1 LKLNQIGISNNLPKI
16 ANPPMLI
23 EFMKLED
30 IRAKESTKKQW
41 SRTETVDKVI
51 DFEQKPSELSQ
62 RKFCNING
70 VPRSTLQY
78 WISRKSSIDANAVII
93 DFFETPEGL
102 AFLHRLLNSAHF
114 AFCKTGTASIHN
126 MSEFLKLSG
135 LSAFVASSYGSQQ
148 KISEQMD
155 EVITEFST
163 STTPDLIAKMRSKTM
178 TVCED
183 ETFHPEICMVAIEP
197 VSNFI
202 LLEQYAKDRTGKT
215 WNNLIE
221 SALEPLPVTVIQ
233 ATSDA
238 GTGLLN
244 HVKNGLKAHHSPD
257 LFHVTYDISKGCS
270 AALNSVRKKA
280 EKYYE
285 EKQKLTQKARFKK
298 QELLQKNPQASEN
311 YIQLF
316 EKVIEKTQSLEDQA
330 LEELNNALEN
340 QNTVRESRLEMGEIY
355 HPYHL
360 ETGKP
365 QSPEEVHSRLASA
378 FSKIYQATSSLSD
391 SAKKHIDKAHRVIE
405 EMKATIAF
413 FFLTIHALVKHA
425 EVSPEMEQLML
436 EHWIP
441 ALYFQSIAP
450 KQTKAQS
457 RQKFEEISQ
466 HHLGFLAQPDSALKS
481 YSEQKQQQ
489 LAGIAKDCADLF
501 QRSSSCVEGRNAQL
515 SLRHHHLHRLS
526 HKKISASTTIHNFHI
541 KRRDGTTAAER
552 FFEQKHQNL
561 FQWVLDHMDIPLRP
575 RAKNRSYQLDLT
587 G

>member
-1 LKLNQIGISNNLPKI
+1 
-16 ANPPMLI
+16 
-23 EFMKLED
+23 MKLED

-41 SRTETVDKVI
+41 SRVETIEKVI
-51 DFEQKPSELSQ
+51 DFEQKSLELSQ

-78 WISRKSSIDANAVII
+78 WISRKSSIDANAVVL

-102 AFLHRLLNSAHF
+102 AFLHRLLSSAHF

-155 EVITEFST
+155 EVINEFST
-163 STTPDLIAKMRSKTM
+163 STTPDLVAKMRSKKIS
-178 TVCED
+178 VCED

-197 VSNFI
+197 ISNFI
-202 LLEQYAKDRTGKT
+202 LLEQYARDRTGKT
-215 WNNLIE
+215 WNHLID
-221 SALEPLPVTVIQ
+221 SALEPFPVTVIQ

-270 AALNSVRKKA
+270 AALNSVSNKS
-280 EKYYE
+280 EKHYQG
-285 EKQKLTQKARFKK
+285 KQKLTQRARVQK
-298 QELLQKNPQASEN
+298 QEVLQNNPQASET

-316 EKVIEKTQSLEDQA
+316 ENQIQKNQSLEDQA
-330 LEELNNALEN
+330 LEEFNHALEN
-340 QNTVRESRLEMGEIY
+340 QNTVRESRLEIGEIY

-360 ETGKP
+360 ETGTP
-365 QSPEEVHSRLASA
+365 QSPEEVHSRLETT
-378 FSKIYQATSSLSD
+378 FSKIYEATSSLSNR
-391 SAKKHIDKAHRVIE
+391 AKKHIDKAHRVIE
-405 EMKATIAF
+405 QMKATIAF
-413 FFLTIHALVKHA
+413 FFLTIEAQVKQA
-425 EVSPEMEQLML
+425 EVSPEMEQMML

-441 ALYFQSIAP
+441 ALYFQSIAL
-450 KQTKAQS
+450 KQRDAQS

-466 HHLGFLAQPDSALKS
+466 SHLEVLTQPESALKS

-489 LAGIAKDCADLF
+489 LEDIVKDCANLF

-526 HKKISASTTIHNFHI
+526 HKKLSASTTIHNFHI
-541 KRRDGTTAAER
+541 KRREGTTAAER

-561 FQWVLDHMDIPLRP
+561 FQWVLNHMDIPLRP
-575 RAKNRSYQLDLT
+575 RAKNRSYQLDLAD
-587 G
+587 